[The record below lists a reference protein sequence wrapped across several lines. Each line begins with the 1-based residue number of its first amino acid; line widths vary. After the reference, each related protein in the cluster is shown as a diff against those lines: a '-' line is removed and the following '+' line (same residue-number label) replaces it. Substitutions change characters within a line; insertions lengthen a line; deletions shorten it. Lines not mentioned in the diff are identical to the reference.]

1 MSDTIIEGT
10 YEQCQNGVAVL
21 SNGSVLT
28 DPFWTIKRAEVKQVD
43 IDRCIE
49 LGTLRERQRIEK
61 LLPDII
67 RLGNIDYLFDIDKE
81 MPELVQEAKA
91 LIKGEQK

>member
-1 MSDTIIEGT
+1 MNEKWNIDYDSGFNSGME
-10 YEQCQNGVAVL
+10 
-21 SNGSVLT
+21 
-28 DPFWTIKRAEVKQVD
+28 WMKR
-43 IDRCIE
+43 
-49 LGTLRERQRIEK
+49 RIEK

-67 RLGNIDYLFDIDKE
+67 KLGNIDYLFDIDDE

>member
-1 MSDTIIEGT
+1 M
-10 YEQCQNGVAVL
+10 
-21 SNGSVLT
+21 
-28 DPFWTIKRAEVKQVD
+28 KQVD

-61 LLPDII
+61 LLPSII
-67 RLGNIDYLFDIDKE
+67 RLGNIDYLFDIDDE

>member
-1 MSDTIIEGT
+1 M
-10 YEQCQNGVAVL
+10 
-21 SNGSVLT
+21 
-28 DPFWTIKRAEVKQVD
+28 KQVD

-81 MPELVQEAKA
+81 MPELIQEAKA

>member
-1 MSDTIIEGT
+1 M
-10 YEQCQNGVAVL
+10 
-21 SNGSVLT
+21 
-28 DPFWTIKRAEVKQVD
+28 KQVD

-67 RLGNIDYLFDIDKE
+67 RLGNIDYLFDIDEE
-81 MPELVQEAKA
+81 MPELIQEAKA

>member
-1 MSDTIIEGT
+1 MNEKW
-10 YEQCQNGVAVL
+10 N
-21 SNGSVLT
+21 
-28 DPFWTIKRAEVKQVD
+28 
-43 IDRCIE
+43 IDYDSGFNSGME
-49 LGTLRERQRIEK
+49 WMERRIEK
-61 LLPDII
+61 VLPDII

>member
-1 MSDTIIEGT
+1 M
-10 YEQCQNGVAVL
+10 
-21 SNGSVLT
+21 
-28 DPFWTIKRAEVKQVD
+28 KQAD
-43 IDRCIE
+43 IDKWIE

>member
-1 MSDTIIEGT
+1 M
-10 YEQCQNGVAVL
+10 
-21 SNGSVLT
+21 
-28 DPFWTIKRAEVKQVD
+28 KQAD

-61 LLPDII
+61 LLPSII
-67 RLGNIDYLFDIDKE
+67 KLGNIDYLFDIDDE

-91 LIKGEQK
+91 LIKRGQK